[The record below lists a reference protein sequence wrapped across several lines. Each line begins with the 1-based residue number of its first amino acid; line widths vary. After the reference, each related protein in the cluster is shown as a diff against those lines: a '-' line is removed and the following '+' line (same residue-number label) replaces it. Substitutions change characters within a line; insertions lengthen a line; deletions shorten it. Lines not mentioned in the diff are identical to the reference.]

1 MLFDEMSQIAKNV
14 ASQRMSSNM
23 PLTFNDTI
31 CVAYTA
37 NNKIYVGLSS
47 TKMVNNMPMAY
58 HAEIDLCN
66 NLMAENDTAVSEISL
81 FNAATFQPVLP
92 CSECASRIMGMNPYN
107 VNTLFLLPTQNVALS
122 QMGAY
127 IQSQNQ
133 MSMASAAPVGQGMP
147 MQNMGGYQGV
157 PYQGMYP
164 QNMGY
169 PGGMPAQYAAP
180 VQPAAPAPVQPVVQ
194 NQYAAPEASRTESM
208 YLAGED
214 KDDGEILKSRLN
226 KLFSVEDEPDIND
239 LKAQKAQEKAAQK
252 KKFKLF

>member
-1 MLFDEMSQIAKNV
+1 MLFDEMAQIAKNI

-37 NNKIYVGLSS
+37 SSKIYVGVST

-58 HAEIDLCN
+58 HAEMELCT
-66 NLMAENDTAVSEISL
+66 NLVNENDTAVSEISL

-92 CSECASRIMGMNPYN
+92 CSDCASRIIGMNPYN
-107 VNTLFLLPTQNVALS
+107 ANTLFLLPTQAVALT

-133 MSMASAAPVGQGMP
+133 LSSAPMGQGMP
-147 MQNMGGYQGV
+147 MQNMGYQGV
-157 PYQGMYP
+157 PYQGINQSMYP
-164 QNMGY
+164 QNAGY
-169 PGGMPAQYAAP
+169 PGMPVQYASPMQTAAS
-180 VQPAAPAPVQPVVQ
+180 VQPAVQ
-194 NQYAAPEASRTESM
+194 NQYAKPEIDRTESM
-208 YLAGED
+208 YLSGED
-214 KDDGEILKSRLN
+214 TDEGQILKNRLN